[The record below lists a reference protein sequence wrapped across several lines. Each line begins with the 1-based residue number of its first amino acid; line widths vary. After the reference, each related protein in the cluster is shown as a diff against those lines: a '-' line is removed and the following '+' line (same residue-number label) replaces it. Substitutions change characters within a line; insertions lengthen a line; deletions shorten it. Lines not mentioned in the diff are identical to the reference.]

1 MLRNVRR
8 ATKVSEGHLLN
19 NSATTIMRTGLFTI
33 ALIIFTGCQQ
43 TQVAAPP
50 KRQIGTVDLVVDFG
64 SAAEN
69 ISVQIP
75 CSEDS
80 TVLAILQRAELSGDL
95 KLQSSGT
102 GETAFVQSINGV
114 GGAQTPDQYW
124 TYLLNGELAKTGSGV
139 TEVDPNDEVHWRFG
153 SAPPELTE

>member
-1 MLRNVRR
+1 MKTSSS
-8 ATKVSEGHLLN
+8 AFTLLTFVFVFLA
-19 NSATTIMRTGLFTI
+19 STS
-33 ALIIFTGCQQ
+33 GCQQ
-43 TQVAAPP
+43 TATAPLP

-64 SAAEN
+64 AAAET

-80 TVLAILQRAELSGDL
+80 TVLDILQRAELSGEL
-95 KLQSSGT
+95 KLQSSGA

-114 GGAQTPDQYW
+114 GGADTPDQYW

-139 TEVDPNDEVHWRFG
+139 TEVDPGDEVHWRFG